1 MGPPKPESE
10 NVGLATTTLEA
21 NAQRPTSQTG
31 SRPARLRVCLASIHP
46 RMLSGQIETLI
57 ALAARLEA
65 SGHEVRVVS
74 AFPDE
79 SLRATQRWAR
89 EHGDGLALAPK
100 VLRIGHIIADIV
112 AAAKDA
118 DILHFNVPTP
128 AFGAMADV
136 VQVLTRRPMVVGF
149 EAHLVDLP
157 ALASRLMNAPEF
169 YGPRIIN
176 NGLVARATVRR
187 ARAYVVSSQFQRHE
201 LTALGYPPAQVH
213 VIPNLIDDSKL
224 TRWDRSTAREALGLP
239 ATSRLIVFVGHY
251 HDVKGH
257 DVLLRAFPAIR
268 ATAPDARLVLAWSGV
283 GHQARVRETIA
294 QLGIGAHVIELGR
307 VDIGQLFSAADV
319 VALPYRFSIGQAA
332 YPGTVIEAMWVGA
345 PLVVSDLPLL
355 KELAGIEPAALLARA
370 GDPSDLAR
378 KVSSLLAN
386 PDLGRSLVAAQRAVV
401 AGRLDGSHLAEQYV
415 DVYRAVVGVPRP

>member
-1 MGPPKPESE
+1 
-10 NVGLATTTLEA
+10 
-21 NAQRPTSQTG
+21 
-31 SRPARLRVCLASIHP
+31 
-46 RMLSGQIETLI
+46 MLSGQIETLI

-65 SGHEVRVVS
+65 LGHEVRVVS
-74 AFPDE
+74 AFSDE

-89 EHGDGLALAPK
+89 DHGDDLALAPK

-118 DILHFNVPTP
+118 DVLHFNVPTP
-128 AFGAMADV
+128 AFGAMADA
-136 VQVLTRRPMVVGF
+136 VQLLTRRPTVVGF

-157 ALASRLMNAPEF
+157 ALARRLMNAPEF
-169 YGPRIIN
+169 YGPRIVN
-176 NGLVARATVRR
+176 NGLVARGTLRR
-187 ARAYVVSSQFQRHE
+187 ARAYVVSSEFQRHE
-201 LTALGYPPAQVH
+201 LTTLGYPSAQVH
-213 VIPNLIDDSKL
+213 VIPNLIDDAKL
-224 TRWDRSTAREALGLP
+224 TRWEKSTAREALGLP
-239 ATSRLIVFVGHY
+239 DTSVARLVVFVGHY

-268 ATAPDARLVLAWSGV
+268 ATAPDARLVLAWSGI

-345 PLVVSDLPLL
+345 PLVLSDLPLL
-355 KELAGIEPAALLARA
+355 RELAGTGPAALFAHP

-378 KVSSLLAN
+378 KVTALLAN
-386 PDLGRSLVAAQRAVV
+386 PDLGGRLVAGQRAAL
-401 AGRLDGSHLAEQYV
+401 AGHLNGDHLTEQYV
-415 DVYRAVVGVPRP
+415 DMYRAVVGAPRP